1 MSDFLIS
8 SELWSNIIGGVFSAL
23 LLAGLYWAVNF
34 NKRQNLKELV
44 KVQKGIVE
52 LLNDELS
59 FEHLELNEWSN
70 KAFEL
75 HEIAI
80 KTAEKI
86 SPAAGALIEVTDGV
100 KSGNPKDIVIPILNQ
115 TNERIRVILKANL

>member
-8 SELWSNIIGGVFSAL
+8 SELWSNIIGGVVSAL

-80 KTAEKI
+80 KTPEMVFFEL
-86 SPAAGALIEVTDGV
+86 SDVALVT
-100 KSGNPKDIVIPILNQ
+100 
-115 TNERIRVILKANL
+115 